1 MVDMKEKVS
10 SLNPILRLINPIQFG
25 NPLPFSLYSRHG
37 FCSESEHEIFIPQQF
52 ILTFVIKFNISR
64 CLNIP

>member
-25 NPLPFSLYSRHG
+25 NPLPFSLYFRHG
-37 FCSESEHEIFIPQQF
+37 FCSESEDVMLNLLNNP
-52 ILTFVIKFNISR
+52 V
-64 CLNIP
+64 CLHSCHFLHLSF

>member
-37 FCSESEHEIFIPQQF
+37 FCSESED
-52 ILTFVIKFNISR
+52 VNRNRVS
-64 CLNIP
+64 